1 MKIKIFAAIAALTL
15 LAGLVF
21 GGVRTAAG
29 GTNKGVPFVKDKIQA
44 NYERPRDE
52 VFQAAKDVIKFNG
65 VLVHESIQYG
75 QTNVVDN
82 IAKVVE
88 GKVNQRS
95 VWVRVVQTDPKIS
108 SVTVQTRTSGGAA
121 DIDLA

>member
-1 MKIKIFAAIAALTL
+1 GCVSTV
-15 LAGLVF
+15 AGD
-21 GGVRTAAG
+21 T
-29 GTNKGVPFVKDKIQA
+29 TKGVPFVKDKIQA

-95 VWVRVVQTDPKIS
+95 VWVRGVQTDPKIS

-121 DIDLA
+121 DIDLAASINTQIALKLVR